1 MANFGANRLGQTS
14 SKLKGMGLRICFLTA
29 EMTPFAKAGGLA
41 DVSGAL
47 VKYLHAAGHDIRLF
61 MPGHAAIRRDGL
73 EIYPVAFLQNVPVT
87 IGAKSYQFS
96 IQTARLPGSQAF
108 VYLIDCPAMFNG
120 AAIYNADADEH
131 RRYLLLAH
139 AAFLSCQRMGFAPQI
154 LHCNDWHTAI
164 APLWLRSIYRW
175 DTLFETTR
183 SVFTI
188 HNLGYQ
194 GILGPAV
201 AGEVLAGAG
210 LELLHQDDLR
220 AGRINLMRHGLLY
233 ADLLTTV
240 SPTYAREIQT
250 AEYGAGLDDTL
261 RARSGSLIGIL
272 NGVDYE
278 EWDPRN
284 DSHLPRHY
292 GANQLGVKAG
302 LKEEFLTRMKLQ
314 SSERRP
320 LIGMVTRLA
329 TQKGLDLLFKALPP
343 ILASHD
349 FNLCVLG
356 TGETQFEVF
365 FTALAQQHPGRVA
378 FHRGYSDEL
387 AHWIEAASDM
397 FLMPSRYEP
406 CGLNQMYSLRY
417 GTVPIV
423 RRTGGLA
430 DSVQHFDATSGVGT
444 GIVFNDYNEPALS
457 WAISAAL
464 NLYQQKGAWRRLVQN
479 GMAQDF
485 SWHRQVQLY
494 VDAYE
499 RLMR

>member
-1 MANFGANRLGQTS
+1 MA
-14 SKLKGMGLRICFLTA
+14 MRICFLSA

-61 MPGHAAIRRDGL
+61 LPGHASIRRDAL
-73 EIYPVAFLQNVPVT
+73 EIYPVAFLQDVSVT
-87 IGAKSYQFS
+87 VGTREFVFS
-96 IQTARLPGSQAF
+96 VQTARLPGSQAM
-108 VYLIDCPAMFNG
+108 VYLVDCPEVFSVPALYT
-120 AAIYNADADEH
+120 AAPDEY
-131 RRYLLLAH
+131 RRYLLFTH

-154 LHCNDWHTAI
+154 MHANDWHTAV
-164 APLWLRSIYRW
+164 APLWLKSVYRW
-175 DTLFETTR
+175 DKLFTATR

-188 HNLGYQ
+188 HNLAYQ
-194 GILGPAV
+194 GILGPAE
-201 AGEVLAGAG
+201 APEVLAGAG
-210 LELLHQDDLR
+210 PELLHQDDLK
-220 AGRINLMRHGLLY
+220 AGRINLMRLGLVY

-250 AEYGAGLDDTL
+250 PAYGEGLDDTL
-261 RARSGSLIGIL
+261 RARSGALVGIL

-284 DSHLPRHY
+284 DARLPRRY
-292 GANQLGVKAG
+292 GANQLGVKAALKQEFSGRMG
-302 LKEEFLTRMKLQ
+302 LQ
-314 SSERRP
+314 GAERRP
-320 LIGMVTRLA
+320 LIGMITRLA
-329 TQKGLDLLFKALPP
+329 TQKGVDLLFNTLPAL
-343 ILASHD
+343 LAARD
-349 FNLCVLG
+349 FNLVVLG
-356 TGETQFEVF
+356 TGEAQYEAF
-365 FTALAQQHPGRVA
+365 FTALAQQHAGRVA

-430 DSVQHFDATSGVGT
+430 DSVQQFDAASGLGT
-444 GIVFNDYNEPALS
+444 GIVFNDYNEQAVS
-457 WAISAAL
+457 WAIGAAL
-464 NLYQQKGAWRRLVQN
+464 DLYQHKGAWRRLVQN

-485 SWHRQVQLY
+485 SWNRQVQQY
-494 VDAYE
+494 VAAYE
-499 RLMR
+499 RLVG

>member
-1 MANFGANRLGQTS
+1 MP
-14 SKLKGMGLRICFLTA
+14 LRICFLSA
-29 EMTPFAKAGGLA
+29 EMAPFAKAGGLA

-61 MPGHAAIRRDGL
+61 MPGHAAIRREGL
-73 EIYPVAFLQNVPVT
+73 EIYPVAFLQDVPVA
-87 IGAKSYQFS
+87 IGLEQYVFS
-96 IQTARLPGSQAF
+96 VQTARLPGSQAM
-108 VYLIDCPAMFNG
+108 VYLIDCPEMFG
-120 AAIYNADADEH
+120 IPAIYTAEPDEY
-131 RRYLLLAH
+131 RRYLLLTQ
-139 AAFLSCQRMGFAPQI
+139 AAFLSCQRMRFAPQI
-154 LHCNDWHTAI
+154 LHCNDWHTAV
-164 APLWLRSIYRW
+164 APLWLRSIYRR
-175 DTLFETTR
+175 DKLFTATR

-188 HNLGYQ
+188 HNLAYQ
-194 GILGPAV
+194 GILGPA
-201 AGEVLAGAG
+201 AAPEVLAGAG
-210 LELLHQDDLR
+210 LELLHQEDLR

-250 AEYGAGLDDTL
+250 AEYGEGLDDTL
-261 RARSGSLIGIL
+261 RARSAALIGIL

-278 EWDPRN
+278 DWDPRN
-284 DSHLPRHY
+284 DVQLPRHY
-292 GANQLGVKAG
+292 GANQLGVKAS
-302 LKEEFLTRMKLQ
+302 LKDEFLARMALQ
-314 SSERRP
+314 GAERRP
-320 LIGMVTRLA
+320 LIGMITRLA
-329 TQKGLDLLFKALPP
+329 TQKGIDLLFKTLPAL
-343 ILASHD
+343 LATRD
-349 FNLCVLG
+349 FNLVVLG
-356 TGETQFEVF
+356 TGEPQYEAF
-365 FTALAQQHPGRVA
+365 FTALAQQHAGRVA

-430 DSVQHFDATSGVGT
+430 DSVQQFDSANGTGT
-444 GIVFNDYNEPALS
+444 GIVFNDYNEQAVN

-464 NLYQQKGAWRRLVQN
+464 DLYRQKGAWRRLVQN

-485 SWHRQVQLY
+485 SWNRQVQHY

-499 RLMR
+499 RLVQ

>member
-1 MANFGANRLGQTS
+1 MA
-14 SKLKGMGLRICFLTA
+14 LRICFISA

-61 MPGHAAIRRDGL
+61 MPFHAAIRREGL
-73 EIYPVAFLQNVPVT
+73 EIYPVAFLQEVPVM
-87 IGAKSYQFS
+87 IGARQYQYS
-96 IQTARLPGSQAF
+96 VQTARLPGTEAM
-108 VYLIDCPAMFNG
+108 VYLVDCPEVYG
-120 AAIYNADADEH
+120 VPAIYTAAPDEY
-131 RRYLLLAH
+131 RRYLLLTH
-139 AAFLSCQRMGFAPQI
+139 AAFMSCQRMGFAPHI
-154 LHCNDWHTAI
+154 LHCNDWHTAV
-164 APLWLRSIYRW
+164 APLWLKSIYRW
-175 DTLFETTR
+175 DALFAATR

-188 HNLGYQ
+188 HNLAYQ
-194 GILGPAV
+194 GLLGPA
-201 AGEVLAGAG
+201 AAAEVLAGAG
-210 LELLHQDDLR
+210 PELLHQDDLR

-250 AEYGAGLDDTL
+250 AEYGEGLDDTL
-261 RARSGSLIGIL
+261 RSRSAALVGIL

-278 EWDPRN
+278 DWDPRN
-284 DSHLPRHY
+284 DARLPRRY

-302 LKEEFLTRMKLQ
+302 LKEEFLGRMGLQ
-314 SSERRP
+314 GADRRP
-320 LIGMVTRLA
+320 LIGMITRLA
-329 TQKGLDLLFKALPP
+329 TQKGVDLLFTALPEL
-343 ILASHD
+343 LAARD
-349 FNLCVLG
+349 FNLVVLG
-356 TGETQFEVF
+356 TGEPRYESF
-365 FTALAQQHPGRVA
+365 FMELAQQHAGRVA

-430 DSVQHFDATSGVGT
+430 DSVQQYDSATGHGT
-444 GIVFNDYNEPALS
+444 GIVFNDYNEQAVR
-457 WAISAAL
+457 WAVGAAL
-464 NLYQQKGAWRRLVQN
+464 DLYQQKGAWRRLVQN

-485 SWHRQVQLY
+485 SWHRQVQHY
-494 VDAYE
+494 VTAYE
-499 RLMR
+499 RLLH

>member
-1 MANFGANRLGQTS
+1 MP
-14 SKLKGMGLRICFLTA
+14 LRICFLSA
-29 EMTPFAKAGGLA
+29 EMAPFAKAGGLA

-61 MPGHAAIRRDGL
+61 MPGHASIKRAEL
-73 EIYPVAFLQNVPVT
+73 ETYPVEFLQDVPLT
-87 IGAKSYQFS
+87 IGTRAYRFS
-96 IQTARLPGSQAF
+96 VQTARMPNTQTF
-108 VYLIDCPAMFNG
+108 VYLIDCPAMFG
-120 AAIYNADADEH
+120 GPAIYTADPDEY
-131 RRYLLLAH
+131 RRYLLFTH
-139 AAFLSCQRMGFAPQI
+139 AALQSCQRMGFAPQI

-164 APLWLRSIYRW
+164 GPLWLKSIYKW
-175 DTLFETTR
+175 DQLFAATK

-194 GILGPAV
+194 GVIGPA
-201 AGEVLAGAG
+201 AAAEVLGGAG

-220 AGRINLMRHGLLY
+220 AGRINLLRHGLLY

-261 RARSGSLIGIL
+261 RARSSALVGIL
-272 NGVDYE
+272 NGVDYAD
-278 EWDPRN
+278 WDPRN
-284 DSHLPRHY
+284 DAFLPRHF

-302 LKEEFLTRMKLQ
+302 LKEEFLARHKLR
-314 SSERRP
+314 SGERRP
-320 LIGMVTRLA
+320 LLGLITRLTA
-329 TQKGLDLLFKALPP
+329 QKGVDLLIGALPSL
-343 ILASHD
+343 LATREFD
-349 FNLCVLG
+349 LAVLG
-356 TGETQFEVF
+356 SGEPQYEAF
-365 FTALAQQHPGRVA
+365 FAGLARQHPDRVL
-378 FHRGYSDEL
+378 FHRGFSDEL

-430 DSVQHFDATSGVGT
+430 DSVQHFDAASGAGT
-444 GIVFNDYNEPALS
+444 GIVFNDYNEAAVS
-457 WAISAAL
+457 WAINATL
-464 NLYQQKGAWRRLVQN
+464 DLYQQKGAWRRLVQN

-485 SWHRQVQLY
+485 SWSRQVQQY

-499 RLMR
+499 RLAR